1 MSDNIRIGTG
11 YDIHKLVSG
20 RKLVLGGVPIPYEK
34 GLDGWSDAD
43 ALVHAV
49 IDALLG
55 AAGQGD
61 IGSKFPAGD
70 PLFEGISSLYLLG
83 QVKILLEEDGWAVGN
98 IDATII
104 AEKPSLAPYKAKMA
118 KNIADT
124 LNIDSG
130 RVNIK
135 ASTNEKLGAIGRS
148 EGIAA
153 QAIALLEKIY

>member
-1 MSDNIRIGTG
+1 MKDKIRIGTG
-11 YDIHKLVSG
+11 YDIHPLVHG
-20 RKLVLGGVPIPYEK
+20 RKLILGGVPVPYEK

-43 ALVHAV
+43 VLVHAV

-83 QVKILLEEDGWAVGN
+83 QVKVLLEENGWAVGN

-104 AEKPSLAPYKAKMA
+104 AEKPSLASYKEIMS

-124 LNIDSG
+124 LDIDSG

-135 ASTNEKLGAIGRS
+135 ATTNEKLGSLGRG

-153 QAIALLEKIY
+153 QSVALLEKF